1 MSSEQDYQDLFGP
14 QAKKAKRGRRRH
26 AIDVSSSINSTIQA
40 QQTCVDAIAI
50 LFVFCF
56 SSFADLFL
64 EQQLQT
70 DKSANAIRIR
80 DNQRRSRARHKEFVD
95 ELQRKVQEYEK
106 RGIEASLQMQKAA
119 RDVAIENSRLRA
131 LLASRGVSSDQV
143 DAYLRSFDDDPRSS
157 SAIHINTTL
166 APILSGPIVLEPS
179 PTQLPPLQEHLGKT
193 FPPDPEDPDDA
204 AAAAAAATKKRKFGD
219 ALLPPVLTLT
229 PTPDVQ
235 QTSALD
241 RLAVLADASLNR
253 SSTQPAQQHSSTSS
267 EASRSPHPYDRTS
280 QTPPRPA
287 EPQRHQQPPYP
298 HQHQHRQH
306 HHPPPAASPHEM
318 SCNAAARIIA
328 DMQGGSADERKTKI
342 ALGCRPQDEECFVKN
357 TSIFRVLDH
366 R

>member
-1 MSSEQDYQDLFGP
+1 M
-14 QAKKAKRGRRRH
+14 
-26 AIDVSSSINSTIQA
+26 SINQSVKNI
-40 QQTCVDAIAI
+40 
-50 LFVFCF
+50 
-56 SSFADLFL
+56 S
-64 EQQLQT
+64 LQT

-143 DAYLRSFDDDPRSS
+143 DAYLRSFDDDPKSS
-157 SAIHINTTL
+157 SAISINTTL
-166 APILSGPIVLEPS
+166 APILNGPVVLEPS
-179 PTQLPPLQEHLGKT
+179 PTQLPPLQEHFGKT
-193 FPPDPEDPDDA
+193 FHPDQAATADNADA
-204 AAAAAAATKKRKFGD
+204 AALKKRKYGD

-235 QTSALD
+235 QSSALD
-241 RLAVLADASLNR
+241 RLAVLADASLKR
-253 SSTQPAQQHSSTSS
+253 SSTQPPAQHSSTSS
-267 EASRSPHPYDRTS
+267 ESSRSPHSYDRTS

-287 EPQRHQQPPYP
+287 EPHC
-298 HQHQHRQH
+298 HQHQHQH
-306 HHPPPAASPHEM
+306 LPTASPHEM

-328 DMQGGSADERKTKI
+328 DMQGSSADDRKTKI

>member
-14 QAKKAKRGRRRH
+14 QAKKAKRGR
-26 AIDVSSSINSTIQA
+26 
-40 QQTCVDAIAI
+40 
-50 LFVFCF
+50 
-56 SSFADLFL
+56 
-64 EQQLQT
+64 QQLQT

-106 RGIEASLQMQKAA
+106 RGIEASLQMQRAA

-143 DAYLRSFDDDPRSS
+143 DAYLRSFEDDPKSS
-157 SAIHINTTL
+157 SAISINTTL
-166 APILSGPIVLEPS
+166 APILSGPVVFEPS
-179 PTQLPPLQEHLGKT
+179 PTQLPPLQEHFGNT
-193 FPPDPEDPDDA
+193 FHPDPSSSAADDPS
-204 AAAAAAATKKRKFGD
+204 AAAATAATTTSAAAKKRKYGD

-235 QTSALD
+235 QSSALD

-253 SSTQPAQQHSSTSS
+253 SSSQPAQHSSTSS
-267 EASRSPHPYDRTS
+267 ESSRSPRPYDRAS

-287 EPQRHQQPPYP
+287 EPQRYQQPHRHEQ
-298 HQHQHRQH
+298 HQHQHMS
-306 HHPPPAASPHEM
+306 ALSPHEM
-318 SCNAAARIIA
+318 SCNAAAQIIA
-328 DMQGGSADERKTKI
+328 DMQGGSSDQRKTKI
-342 ALGCRPQDEECFVKN
+342 ALGCRSQDDECFVKN

>member
-1 MSSEQDYQDLFGP
+1 MSMASPALVLPPTD
-14 QAKKAKRGRRRH
+14 
-26 AIDVSSSINSTIQA
+26 
-40 QQTCVDAIAI
+40 I
-50 LFVFCF
+50 L
-56 SSFADLFL
+56 L

-131 LLASRGVSSDQV
+131 LLASRGVSNEQV
-143 DAYLRSFDDDPRSS
+143 DAYLRSFEEDNKGAAVSISS
-157 SAIHINTTL
+157 TL
-166 APILSGPIVLEPS
+166 APILNAPIVLEPS
-179 PTQLPPLQEHLGKT
+179 PTQLPPLQEHLSQTK
-193 FPPDPEDPDDA
+193 FPQEAEKEPVGA
-204 AAAAAAATKKRKFGD
+204 KRKFGD
-219 ALLPPVLTLT
+219 TLLPPVLTLT

-235 QTSALD
+235 QNSPLD

-253 SSTQPAQQHSSTSS
+253 STQPAPTA
-267 EASRSPHPYDRTS
+267 ASPPEPATRVPHHYSRRS
-280 QTPPRPA
+280 QTPPRPTE
-287 EPQRHQQPPYP
+287 EP
-298 HQHQHRQH
+298 H
-306 HHPPPAASPHEM
+306 HHRPTASPLEM

-328 DMQGGSADERKTKI
+328 DMQGHADERSARL
-342 ALGCRPQDEECFVKN
+342 ALGCGAQDEECFVKN

>member
-14 QAKKAKRGRRRH
+14 QAKKAKRGR
-26 AIDVSSSINSTIQA
+26 
-40 QQTCVDAIAI
+40 
-50 LFVFCF
+50 
-56 SSFADLFL
+56 
-64 EQQLQT
+64 QQLQT

-143 DAYLRSFDDDPRSS
+143 DAYLRSFDDDPKG
-157 SAIHINTTL
+157 SAAAAISINTTL
-166 APILSGPIVLEPS
+166 APILSGPVVLEPS
-179 PTQLPPLQEHLGKT
+179 PTQLPPLQEHFAKT
-193 FPPDPEDPDDA
+193 FSPDPPVA
-204 AAAAAAATKKRKFGD
+204 KKRKYGD

-235 QTSALD
+235 QSSALD

-253 SSTQPAQQHSSTSS
+253 SSTQQPAHAHVHAHRHSNTPS
-267 EASRSPHPYDRTS
+267 ESSRSPHSYDRTS

-287 EPQRHQQPPYP
+287 ETQRHHQEQHPQPQHH
-298 HQHQHRQH
+298 HQHQHHQH
-306 HHPPPAASPHEM
+306 LPAVSPHEM

-328 DMQGGSADERKTKI
+328 DMQGVSADDRKTKI
-342 ALGCRPQDEECFVKN
+342 ALGCRPQDDECFVKN

>member
-14 QAKKAKRGRRRH
+14 QAKKAKRGR
-26 AIDVSSSINSTIQA
+26 
-40 QQTCVDAIAI
+40 
-50 LFVFCF
+50 
-56 SSFADLFL
+56 
-64 EQQLQT
+64 LQT

-143 DAYLRSFDDDPRSS
+143 DAYLRSFEDDPKTL
-157 SAIHINTTL
+157 SAISINTTL
-166 APILSGPIVLEPS
+166 APILSGPVVLEPS
-179 PTQLPPLQEHLGKT
+179 PTQLPPLQEHFGNT
-193 FPPDPEDPDDA
+193 FHPDPSSSSSSSA
-204 AAAAAAATKKRKFGD
+204 AAAKRKYGD

-253 SSTQPAQQHSSTSS
+253 SSSQPAQHSSTSS
-267 EASRSPHPYDRTS
+267 ESSRSPHPYDCAS

-287 EPQRHQQPPYP
+287 EPQRHQQP
-298 HQHQHRQH
+298 HQHQHQHQHQH
-306 HHPPPAASPHEM
+306 HQHQHMSALSPHEM

-328 DMQGGSADERKTKI
+328 DMQGGNADDRKTKI
-342 ALGCRPQDEECFVKN
+342 SLGCRSQDDECFVKN
-357 TSIFRVLDH
+357 TSIFHVLDH

>member
-14 QAKKAKRGRRRH
+14 QAKKAKRGR
-26 AIDVSSSINSTIQA
+26 
-40 QQTCVDAIAI
+40 
-50 LFVFCF
+50 
-56 SSFADLFL
+56 
-64 EQQLQT
+64 LQT

-131 LLASRGVSSDQV
+131 LLASRGVSNDQV
-143 DAYLRSFDDDPRSS
+143 DAYLRSFEDDSKGS
-157 SAIHINTTL
+157 SAIPITTTL
-166 APILSGPIVLEPS
+166 APILNTPIVLEPL
-179 PTQLPPLQEHLGKT
+179 PTQLPPLQEHFSKT
-193 FPPDPEDPDDA
+193 FPPEAENDA
-204 AAAAAAATKKRKFGD
+204 AAKKRKFGD
-219 ALLPPVLTLT
+219 TLLPPVLTLT

-235 QTSALD
+235 QNSALD

-253 SSTQPAQQHSSTSS
+253 SSTQPAQSSSTSS
-267 EASRSPHPYDRTS
+267 ESSRSPHPYDRAS
-280 QTPPRPA
+280 QTPPRPT
-287 EPQRHQQPPYP
+287 EPQQQHLPTV
-298 HQHQHRQH
+298 
-306 HHPPPAASPHEM
+306 SPHEM

-328 DMQGGSADERKTKI
+328 DMQGGNGDERKTKI
-342 ALGCRPQDEECFVKN
+342 ALGCGTQDDECFVKN

>member
-14 QAKKAKRGRRRH
+14 QAKKAKRGR
-26 AIDVSSSINSTIQA
+26 
-40 QQTCVDAIAI
+40 
-50 LFVFCF
+50 
-56 SSFADLFL
+56 
-64 EQQLQT
+64 QQLQT

-131 LLASRGVSSDQV
+131 LLASRGVSNDQV
-143 DAYLRSFDDDPRSS
+143 DAYLRSFDDDPKGAS
-157 SAIHINTTL
+157 SAVPITSTL
-166 APILSGPIVLEPS
+166 APILNGPIVLEPS
-179 PTQLPPLQEHLGKT
+179 PTQLPPLQEHFGQT
-193 FPPDPEDPDDA
+193 FPPEPLEDDPVV
-204 AAAAAAATKKRKFGD
+204 KKRKFGD

-235 QTSALD
+235 QSSALD

-253 SSTQPAQQHSSTSS
+253 SSTQPGHPGRPLS
-267 EASRSPHPYDRTS
+267 EPSRSPHPYDRTS
-280 QTPPRPA
+280 QTPPRPTA
-287 EPQRHQQPPYP
+287 PPPPPPQHQQQ
-298 HQHQHRQH
+298 QHQQL
-306 HHPPPAASPHEM
+306 PAVSPHEM

-328 DMQGGSADERKTKI
+328 DMQGGNGDERKAKI
-342 ALGCRPQDEECFVKN
+342 ALGCGAQDEECFVKN
-357 TSIFRVLDH
+357 TSIFRMLDH

>member
-14 QAKKAKRGRRRH
+14 QAKKAKRGR
-26 AIDVSSSINSTIQA
+26 
-40 QQTCVDAIAI
+40 
-50 LFVFCF
+50 
-56 SSFADLFL
+56 
-64 EQQLQT
+64 LQT

-143 DAYLRSFDDDPRSS
+143 DAYLRSFDDDPKSS
-157 SAIHINTTL
+157 SAVSINTTL
-166 APILSGPIVLEPS
+166 APILNGPVVLEPS
-179 PTQLPPLQEHLGKT
+179 PTQLPPLQEHFGKT
-193 FPPDPEDPDDA
+193 FHPDHAAAADDADAATA
-204 AAAAAAATKKRKFGD
+204 AAAASKKRKYGD

-235 QTSALD
+235 QSSALD

-253 SSTQPAQQHSSTSS
+253 SSTQPPAQHSSTSS
-267 EASRSPHPYDRTS
+267 ESSRSPHSYDRTS

-287 EPQRHQQPPYP
+287 EPHRHQQPHHQQP
-298 HQHQHRQH
+298 HQHQHQH
-306 HHPPPAASPHEM
+306 QHLSTLSPHEM

>member
-1 MSSEQDYQDLFGP
+1 
-14 QAKKAKRGRRRH
+14 
-26 AIDVSSSINSTIQA
+26 
-40 QQTCVDAIAI
+40 
-50 LFVFCF
+50 
-56 SSFADLFL
+56 
-64 EQQLQT
+64 
-70 DKSANAIRIR
+70 
-80 DNQRRSRARHKEFVD
+80 
-95 ELQRKVQEYEK
+95 
-106 RGIEASLQMQKAA
+106 MQKAA

-193 FPPDPEDPDDA
+193 FPPDPEDPDDDA
-204 AAAAAAATKKRKFGD
+204 AAAAAAAAATTKKRKFGD

-298 HQHQHRQH
+298 HPHQHRQH